1 MVVTLDILYSN
12 LSLNQ
17 GEYFNMILNLKE
29 QFSKNLKLTFLQM

>member
-1 MVVTLDILYSN
+1 VLFAKKKEIDIN
-12 LSLNQ
+12 LNQ